1 MPRFDFSNWQPFIQV
16 TKRAATVGVQRMA
29 ERVVRHVQ
37 ESFPAVG
44 KYGTSPVGT
53 PPAKHL
59 GALRD
64 SITYEM
70 RGPIRARV
78 GSSIKYGPVHEFG
91 QTIRPK
97 VKQYLRVAVNNA
109 ARELNLQNATLGL
122 RQIGPFRLFKS
133 RKGNLMAVGVDKVKT
148 RQYVTGPDGKRRY
161 KTTPD
166 IPVFVLKKFVR
177 MPKRPFMAP
186 ALAWSR
192 NNAALQSAFVRGLKE
207 SLKESGFSITVRGV
221 K

>member
-1 MPRFDFSNWQPFIQV
+1 MPRFDFAQWQPFIEA
-16 TKRAATVGVQRMA
+16 TKKAAGMGVARMA

-70 RGPIRARV
+70 RSPIVARV
-78 GSSIKYGPVHEFG
+78 GSTIKYGAVHEFG
-91 QTIRPK
+91 AIIRP
-97 VKQYLRVAVNNA
+97 VNKQYLRVAVNDQ
-109 ARELNLQNATLGL
+109 ARELNLKSATLGL

-133 RKGNLMAVGVDKVKT
+133 KKGNLMAVGVEKVKST
-148 RQYVTGPDGKRRY
+148 QYVTNAAGKRVTR
-161 KTTPD
+161 KVAD
-166 IPVFVLKKFVR
+166 VPVFVLKKVVR

-186 ALAWSR
+186 ALAWTR
-192 NNAALQSAFVRGLKE
+192 NNAAVQAAFVRGLRDGAKE
-207 SLKESGFSITVRGV
+207 MGITLTIRGAE
-221 K
+221 

>member
-64 SITYEM
+64 SITYQM
-70 RGPIRARV
+70 RSPIVARV
-78 GSSIKYGPVHEFG
+78 GSSIKYGAVHEFG
-91 QTIRPK
+91 MTIRP
-97 VKQYLRVAVNNA
+97 VNKQYLRVAVNDQ
-109 ARELNLQNATLGL
+109 ARELNLKSATLGL
-122 RQIGPFRLFKS
+122 RQIGPFRIFKS
-133 RKGNLMAVGVDKVKT
+133 RKGNLMAVGVEKVKST
-148 RQYVTGPDGKRRY
+148 QYVTNAAGKRVTR
-161 KTTPD
+161 KVAD
-166 IPVFVLKKFVR
+166 VPVFVLKKFVR